1 MPGPKP
7 RTIELTEAERQGL
20 EALARRHHTQ
30 QQIALRGRI
39 VLAAAGKR
47 NNAQIARALGVDV
60 DTARLWRKRWLELQP
75 IALADLSVAERLED
89 LPRDGAP
96 ARITTDQVCAI
107 QAVAC
112 EKPEDSERPIS
123 HPVQD
128 QTGLGWSAREIAD
141 EIIQRGIVEYIS
153 PRHAARL
160 LKKGPC
166 SPTASATG

>member
-1 MPGPKP
+1 M
-7 RTIELTEAERQGL
+7 
-20 EALARRHHTQ
+20 
-30 QQIALRGRI
+30 
-39 VLAAAGKR
+39 
-47 NNAQIARALGVDV
+47 
-60 DTARLWRKRWLELQP
+60 
-75 IALADLSVAERLED
+75 LADLSVTERLED
-89 LPRDGAP
+89 LPRPGAP

-128 QTGLGWSAREIAD
+128 GTGLGWSAREIAD